1 MRHPSTRYLS
11 LDGTHCIVA
20 ENQDPIVLPENG
32 IPGIG
37 ILLLDDTLFS
47 ATLDS
52 IPIAAF
58 I

>member
-1 MRHPSTRYLS
+1 MTIARQVLDPVRHPSTRYLS

-37 ILLLDDTLFS
+37 ILLLDDTL
-47 ATLDS
+47 
-52 IPIAAF
+52 
-58 I
+58 